1 MGEQPFEVEIPGG
14 SLHGRRGGSGPP
26 ALLLHGG
33 AAVPD
38 YLDGL
43 AAELADVFTTLRYT
57 QRGTPPSSG
66 GPPFTIEAHV
76 ADALAVLDAFGV
88 ERAWAVGHSWG
99 GHLALHLLVSQPE
112 RLLGVICV
120 DPLPASADVLAELN
134 ANLRRGL
141 SPEEIARLDET
152 EARRQAGKVTEA
164 ELVERFALIWPL
176 LFLDPSLALPSPPH
190 VGVEASIGT
199 NRSLVEHL
207 ERGTLVHGLPNAKLP
222 VLFVHGAQS
231 AMPHRSTV
239 ETCAL
244 IAGAVVVLVPECG
257 HFPWVEQPGSVR
269 GAVTSFLALAR

>member
-1 MGEQPFEVEIPGG
+1 VGEQPFEVEIPGG